1 MKRKILLTGATGF
14 VGSQILKSLQNED
27 VDIVLIVR
35 EGWQKKIINKNR
47 ITGFVLTKDLFSE
60 DANWWAD
67 VCSGIDIIIHAA
79 WYAEPGKYLMSD
91 KNIDCLQGTLN
102 MARGAVFSGVEKFV
116 GIGTCFEYDLSGG
129 VLSIDTPLKPIT
141 PYAAMKA
148 AAYLSLSQW
157 FLEKEI
163 EFVWC
168 RLFYLF
174 GDGEDHRRLA
184 PYIKSRLKDNKVAEL
199 TSGNQIRDFMDVSD
213 AGNMICDAA
222 LGKVLGVVNVCS
234 GVPITVRQFSENIAD
249 ACGKKELLK
258 FGARPDNVVD
268 PFCVIGIPTKNIISE
283 L

>member
-1 MKRKILLTGATGF
+1 LKRKILLTGATGF
-14 VGSQILKSLQNED
+14 VGHQILKSLQNED

-91 KNIDCLQGTLN
+91 KNIDCLQGTLS
-102 MARGAVFSGVEKFV
+102 MAKGAEFSGVKRCV
-116 GIGTCFEYDLSGG
+116 GVGTCFEYELTGGLLS
-129 VLSIDTPLKPIT
+129 VDTPLNPIT
-141 PYAAMKA
+141 PYAAAKA

-157 FLEKEI
+157 LPEKGV
-163 EFVWC
+163 EFAWC

-174 GDGEDHRRLA
+174 GEGEDYRRLV

-199 TSGNQIRDFMDVSD
+199 TSGNQIRDFMNVSD
-213 AGNMICDAA
+213 AGRLVSNVA
-222 LGKVLGVVNVCS
+222 LGETTGAINICS
-234 GVPITVRQFSENIAD
+234 GVPITVRQFSENIANAYGRMD
-249 ACGKKELLK
+249 LLQ
-258 FGARPDNVVD
+258 FGARPDNFVD
-268 PFCVIGIPTKNIISE
+268 PSCVVGVPGGKDKG
-283 L
+283 